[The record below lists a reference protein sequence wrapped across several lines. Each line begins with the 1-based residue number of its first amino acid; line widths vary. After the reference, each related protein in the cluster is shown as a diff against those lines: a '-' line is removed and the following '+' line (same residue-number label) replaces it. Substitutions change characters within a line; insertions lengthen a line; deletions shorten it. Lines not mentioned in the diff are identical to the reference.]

1 MVERNPM
8 PIAASARV
16 HPTAI
21 VDPLSEIGDNVQIG
35 PYVVI
40 EGPVRIGADCVVRSH
55 ACLIGPLTLGRGN
68 DVGIS
73 VILGERPQHL
83 GYKNEETRT
92 EIGDFNIFR
101 EHATVHRGTA
111 ATGVTTIGNNNYL
124 MAHSH
129 VAHDC
134 RVGNHTMIVHGSL
147 LGGHC
152 ILEDRALLAGNA
164 AIHQFTRMGRLSLLS
179 GLSSITMDLPPFM
192 MAWGRNNVIGIN
204 KIGMRR
210 AGMNLSEIR
219 TAQQVFQILY
229 RSDLMQKL
237 AVQKL
242 EQELGGHSVGAEVL
256 AFIRNSKRGIIG
268 PKVGDDREM
277 AEAA

>member
-1 MVERNPM
+1 M
-8 PIAASARV
+8 PISASARI

-21 VDPLSEIGDNVQIG
+21 VDPLADIGDNVQIG

-40 EGPVRIGADCVVRSH
+40 EGPVRVGADCVIRSH
-55 ACLIGPLTLGRGN
+55 ACLLGHLTLGRGN
-68 DVGIS
+68 DVGIG
-73 VILGERPQHL
+73 VIIGERPQHL

-92 EIGDFNIFR
+92 EIGDNNIFR

-111 ATGVTTIGNNNYL
+111 ATGVTSIGNNNYL

-134 RVGNHTMIVHGSL
+134 RVGNDTIIVHGSL

-152 ILEDRALLAGNA
+152 VLEDRAMLAGNA

-210 AGMNLSEIR
+210 AGMVVGEIR
-219 TAQQVFQILY
+219 IAQQVFQILY
-229 RSDLMQKL
+229 RSNLMQKL
-237 AVQKL
+237 AIQRI
-242 EQELGGHSVGAEVL
+242 EQEFGSHPIAVEILTFV
-256 AFIRNSKRGIIG
+256 RNSKRGIIG
-268 PKVGDDREM
+268 PKVGDEREL